1 MNNPFDL
8 DEDEWV
14 EICDASGKR
23 AAMRHLGTLSVSG
36 KTYFVLGSVSQEED
50 RPEGLLLVRE
60 DETMDGVQ
68 EYVVA
73 DDESEIEDVVGRF
86 VAHTLMKIMENA
98 MDEAQEDDGDEMCPC
113 GMRHAPGEFCVCD
126 EADLLQ

>member
-1 MNNPFDL
+1 MDNPFEP
-8 DEDEWV
+8 DEEEWV

-23 AAMRHLGTLSVSG
+23 AAMRHLATLSVSG

-50 RPEGLLLVRE
+50 GPDGLLLVRE
-60 DETMDGVQ
+60 DETVDGVQ

-86 VAHTLMKIMENA
+86 VAHTLMKIVENA
-98 MDEAQEDDGDEMCPC
+98 MDEAQEVDEDEVCPC

>member
-23 AAMRHLGTLSVSG
+23 SAMRHLATLSVSG
-36 KTYFVLGSVSQEED
+36 KTYFVLGAVSQEED
-50 RPEGLLLVRE
+50 GPDGLLLVRE
-60 DETMDGVQ
+60 DETVDGVQ

-86 VAHTLMKIMENA
+86 VAHTLMQIVENA
-98 MDEAQEDDGDEMCPC
+98 MDDAPEDEEDAPCLC
-113 GMRHAPGEFCVCD
+113 GMKHAPGEFCFCD

>member
-23 AAMRHLGTLSVSG
+23 AAMRHLATLSVSG

-50 RPEGLLLVRE
+50 RPE
-60 DETMDGVQ
+60 
-68 EYVVA
+68 
-73 DDESEIEDVVGRF
+73 
-86 VAHTLMKIMENA
+86 
-98 MDEAQEDDGDEMCPC
+98 
-113 GMRHAPGEFCVCD
+113 
-126 EADLLQ
+126 

>member
-1 MNNPFDL
+1 MNNPFEL

-14 EICDASGKR
+14 EICDASGNR
-23 AAMRHLGTLSVSG
+23 SAMRHLATLSVSG

-50 RPEGLLLVRE
+50 GGLLLVRE
-60 DETMDGVQ
+60 DETVDGVQ

-86 VAHTLMKIMENA
+86 VAHTLMRIMESA
-98 MDEAQEDDGDEMCPC
+98 MDETQEDEDIVCPC
-113 GMRHAPGEFCVCD
+113 GMKHAPGEFCVCD
-126 EADLLQ
+126 ETDLLQ

>member
-23 AAMRHLGTLSVSG
+23 AAMRHLATLSVSG
-36 KTYFVLGSVSQEED
+36 KTYFVLGSVSQEDEG
-50 RPEGLLLVRE
+50 GLLLVRE
-60 DETMDGVQ
+60 DETVDGVQ

-86 VAHTLMKIMENA
+86 VAHTLMQIVENA
-98 MDEAQEDDGDEMCPC
+98 MDDAPEDEEDAPCLC
-113 GMRHAPGEFCVCD
+113 GMKHAPGEFCFCD

>member
-1 MNNPFDL
+1 MNNPFDR

-23 AAMRHLGTLSVSG
+23 SAMRHLATLSVSG
-36 KTYFVLGSVSQEED
+36 KTYFVLGAVSQEED
-50 RPEGLLLVRE
+50 GPDGLLLVRE
-60 DETMDGVQ
+60 DETVDGVQ

-86 VAHTLMKIMENA
+86 VAQIVENA
-98 MDEAQEDDGDEMCPC
+98 MDDAPEDEEDAPCLC
-113 GMRHAPGEFCVCD
+113 GMKHAPGEFCFCD